1 MRLGASV
8 LVQTPASAPRL
19 TVAAIQD
26 LTSGKTGDLA
36 PTKGIDRAQ
45 MTREAVRRGAQLVV
59 WSEESPGGKFAPEDP
74 KDETCTL
81 ARQLKTPLVVGYSD
95 DTRPL
100 PFNCAA
106 YIAGNGDVLVPRHHK
121 IHLCLAERQTN
132 AVGHTTTVV
141 LTAAGVLGLEI
152 CFDSCYINT
161 TVETVRRGARL
172 IAMPNYDLPTPRG
185 VLHRLHSAM
194 LPFRAVENH
203 VPFVR
208 ADSNGLSQ
216 IVGAD
221 GEIVA
226 RSPLLAPDVLVG
238 TVTLGG
244 GQGTFFTWFGDWLAC
259 LCLGVV
265 GINIFIAIVW
275 KNIRN

>member
-1 MRLGASV
+1 M
-8 LVQTPASAPRL
+8 
-19 TVAAIQD
+19 
-26 LTSGKTGDLA
+26 
-36 PTKGIDRAQ
+36 
-45 MTREAVRRGAQLVV
+45 
-59 WSEESPGGKFAPEDP
+59 
-74 KDETCTL
+74 
-81 ARQLKTPLVVGYSD
+81 
-95 DTRPL
+95 
-100 PFNCAA
+100 
-106 YIAGNGDVLVPRHHK
+106 PRHHK
-121 IHLCLAERQTN
+121 IHLYLAERQTN

-152 CFDSCYINT
+152 CFVSCYT
-161 TVETVRRGARL
+161 HMTLGTVRRGAWL
-172 IAMPNYDLPTPRG
+172 IAMPNYDPPTPRG
-185 VLHRLHSAM
+185 VLHRLHGAM
-194 LPFRAVENH
+194 LPFRAVENR

-216 IVGAD
+216 IDGAD

-226 RSPLLAPDVLVG
+226 RSPLFAPDVLVA

-265 GINIFIAIVW
+265 GINIFMAIVW